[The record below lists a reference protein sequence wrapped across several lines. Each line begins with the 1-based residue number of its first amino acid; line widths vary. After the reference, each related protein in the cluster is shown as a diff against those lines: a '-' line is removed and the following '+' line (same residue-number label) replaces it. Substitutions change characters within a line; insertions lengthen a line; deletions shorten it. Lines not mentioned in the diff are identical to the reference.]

1 MNDICGFSLLSRNLR
16 ETRCPSV
23 HSLNSYSRR
32 DWYRINTYVETEIIG
47 YKRVFLRDLKRTK
60 FRLRRSC
67 FFIAITFDRRKSR
80 TEITRAPSIHT
91 SDGAHAR
98 SDRTK
103 SDKKRL
109 MVSTYDER
117 YMNHDE
123 NSKNY
128 NKYTWIKERNAYSD
142 SLEESKGT
150 IDFIFQR

>member
-16 ETRCPSV
+16 KTRCPSV
-23 HSLNSYSRR
+23 HSLNSYSRN
-32 DWYRINTYVETEIIG
+32 IEIIG

-98 SDRTK
+98 NDRTK
-103 SDKKRL
+103 SGKKRL

-128 NKYTWIKERNAYSD
+128 NKYTRIKEGNAYLD

>member
-1 MNDICGFSLLSRNLR
+1 MNDICGFPLLSRNLR

-23 HSLNSYSRR
+23 HSLNSYSRN
-32 DWYRINTYVETEIIG
+32 IEIIG

-103 SDKKRL
+103 SGKKRL

-128 NKYTWIKERNAYSD
+128 NKYTRIKEGNAYSD